1 MQKKM
6 RIRRNEN
13 FTSPMRSV
21 WQPRSRPTTE
31 GQLREAQHAS
41 SEEGLKVV
49 KHTAYSNKC
58 SAGRETKA

>member
-1 MQKKM
+1 M

-49 KHTAYSNKC
+49 KHTEYSNKC
-58 SAGRETKA
+58 SN